1 MTDLVRLSFSIDQAL
16 AESFE
21 ELVRA
26 SAYDNRSEFFRDM
39 IRDLMVATQW
49 RDDGEDGEDGEAV
62 GTITLVYDHHA
73 RGLDE
78 RLTALQ
84 HDHHS
89 TVLATTHVHLDHH
102 LCAEVIICRGR
113 PSVIRSMCDRLRQQ
127 KGVLHGALTMSS
139 TGERLVGERG
149 TA

>member
-1 MTDLVRLSFSIDQAL
+1 MPDLVRLSFSIDHGL

-21 ELVRA
+21 DLVRT
-26 SAYDNRSEFFRDM
+26 SACNNRSEFFRDM
-39 IRDLMVATQW
+39 IRDLMVAREW
-49 RDDGEDGEDGEAV
+49 RDAGDGAEAV

-78 RLTALQ
+78 KLTDLQ
-84 HDHHS
+84 HDHHDM
-89 TVLATTHVHLDHH
+89 VLATTHVHLDHH

-113 PSVIRSMCDRLRQQ
+113 PLEIRSMCDRLRQQ

-139 TGERLVGERG
+139 TGRRLAGERG
-149 TA
+149 EG